1 MQKAVFLYACMFCAI
16 VTKMISFLCESCDT
30 LKPPEQE
37 NRLYFQR
44 GGLAC
49 ECYEL
54 ALAGGR
60 RAVRRGEAATA
71 GLVSIW
77 FAAGAVAGLIA
88 AWLGAGVAAQVV
100 LFAVVSAAALAV
112 TRPLVRRY
120 AAGKAVPT
128 NLDRVLGDT
137 GRVTETID
145 NARSAGAVYV
155 DGKTW
160 TARSDDGAV
169 IPQGTTVKILRMEGV
184 TLFVKKIEE
193 KVEVTS

>member
-1 MQKAVFLYACMFCAI
+1 MNVMSWLWLGGVVLLGAV
-16 VTKMISFLCESCDT
+16 
-30 LKPPEQE
+30 
-37 NRLYFQR
+37 
-44 GGLAC
+44 
-49 ECYEL
+49 
-54 ALAGGR
+54 
-60 RAVRRGEAATA
+60 EAATA

-169 IPQGTTVKILRMEGV
+169 IPQGTTVHILRMEGV
-184 TLFVKKIEE
+184 KLFVRKIEE

>member
-1 MQKAVFLYACMFCAI
+1 MNYMMWLWLGAI
-16 VTKMISFLCESCDT
+16 VLFGVVE
-30 LKPPEQE
+30 
-37 NRLYFQR
+37 
-44 GGLAC
+44 
-49 ECYEL
+49 
-54 ALAGGR
+54 AG
-60 RAVRRGEAATA
+60 TA

-77 FAAGAVAGLIA
+77 FVAGSAAALIGA
-88 AWLGAGVAAQVV
+88 LLGAGIGVQAA
-100 LFAVVSAAALAV
+100 LFIAVSAAALAV

-184 TLFVKKIEE
+184 KLFVRKIEE